1 MPVRPTLLHRMAL
14 VSFLLFRKNL
24 GNLREFFGQ
33 IVYRPPWQ
41 KIARMPM
48 YLSAGLVEQR
58 GLQLFRPGDNGEKR
72 AHIDL
77 VIMAKGGRGGRWG
90 GGSSRPCDNDW
101 RSHSV
106 LVIMAK
112 ALI

>member
-41 KIARMPM
+41 KIACTPM
-48 YLSAGLVEQR
+48 RQVIGM
-58 GLQLFRPGDNGEKR
+58 EKCIR
-72 AHIDL
+72 L
-77 VIMAKGGRGGRWG
+77 
-90 GGSSRPCDNDW
+90 C
-101 RSHSV
+101 
-106 LVIMAK
+106 
-112 ALI
+112 